1 MNITDVE
8 LNFGR
13 DTQGLNAYAPDLAN
27 NMYSAA
33 FASGDEDDITVPST
47 SDEWIAVFSYQ
58 PGGTI
63 WVSVN
68 DTAAPPAGNTFAATT
83 SFLLPA
89 QLKVK
94 KGDTI
99 SCYNNSTTDQDVGI
113 ALYAV
118 A

>member
-1 MNITDVE
+1 MVQ

-13 DTQGLNAYAPDLAN
+13 DVQGYN
-27 NMYSAA
+27 A
-33 FASGDEDDITVPST
+33 FAPVISDVMFSATIVSGTHQEFTVPS
-47 SDEWIAVFSYQ
+47 SSENWIAVFSYQ
-58 PGGTI
+58 PGADI

-68 DTAAPPAGNTFAATT
+68 NTAAIPAGATFAATT

-94 KGDTI
+94 AGDSI
-99 SCYNNSTTDQDVGI
+99 SCFNNNTSSQDMGV

-118 A
+118 P